1 MLRANLFIEQTS
13 ENDPLLEETPAKN
26 TETGLFDFITKK
38 EHRASFA
45 LVVMI
50 MIAQQFTGKLLPD
63 SSSLKFNSSN
73 SS

>member
-1 MLRANLFIEQTS
+1 MLRANSFVEQTS

-26 TETGLFDFITKK
+26 TETGLFDFVTKR

-50 MIAQQFTGKLLPD
+50 MIVQQFTGKLLADPP
-63 SSSLKFNSSN
+63 SLKFK
-73 SS
+73 